1 VSALLL
7 YGAEL
12 DPEWKIIRL
21 SKEFS
26 KEIEEHSGTSKRK
39 FIYVED
45 DSDDLKENDNR
56 NASKRRS

>member
-12 DPEWKIIRL
+12 DPEMEIIRL

-26 KEIEEHSGTSKRK
+26 KKSKNIVEHQSESSFMSR
-39 FIYVED
+39 D